1 MRTQLVVAPLRVTR
15 LRRRLQKTEVITLMP
30 EVRVCSTLSKHS
42 TVLMLLLLSLL
53 LCLLLLLL
61 LLVLLLSQAEAL
73 SNIGLNISRQATP
86 AIEIPRQ
93 QTLHACMVA
102 CTADQDIDT
111 LTY

>member
-1 MRTQLVVAPLRVTR
+1 MRVTR
-15 LRRRLQKTEVITLMP
+15 LRRRLQITEVITLMP

-61 LLVLLLSQAEAL
+61 VLLLSQAEAL

-86 AIEIPRQ
+86 AVEIPRQ

>member
-1 MRTQLVVAPLRVTR
+1 MRVTR
-15 LRRRLQKTEVITLMP
+15 LRRRLQITEVITLMP

-53 LCLLLLLL
+53 LCLLLL

>member
-1 MRTQLVVAPLRVTR
+1 
-15 LRRRLQKTEVITLMP
+15 MP

-61 LLVLLLSQAEAL
+61 VLLLSQAEAL

-86 AIEIPRQ
+86 AVEIPRQ

>member
-1 MRTQLVVAPLRVTR
+1 MRVTR
-15 LRRRLQKTEVITLMP
+15 LRRRLQITEVITLMP

-53 LCLLLLLL
+53 LL

-86 AIEIPRQ
+86 AVEIPRQ

>member
-15 LRRRLQKTEVITLMP
+15 LRRRLQITEVITLMP

-61 LLVLLLSQAEAL
+61 VLLLSQAEAL

-86 AIEIPRQ
+86 AVEIPRQ

>member
-1 MRTQLVVAPLRVTR
+1 LRVTR
-15 LRRRLQKTEVITLMP
+15 LRRRLQITEVITLMP

-61 LLVLLLSQAEAL
+61 VLLLSQAEAL

-86 AIEIPRQ
+86 AVEIPRQ

>member
-61 LLVLLLSQAEAL
+61 VLLLSQAEAL

-86 AIEIPRQ
+86 AVEIPRQ